1 MVDYTLPDPADT
13 AAKVAAFTK
22 VVTDLELSGRT
33 EIFNG
38 NG

>member
-13 AAKVAAFTK
+13 AAKVAAFLTK
-22 VVTDLELSGRT
+22 VTDLELSGNGSL
-33 EIFNG
+33 NG